1 MSNHKVGILAS
12 GRGSNLQ
19 SILDKIAM
27 GSLPLEIA
35 VVISDKADAFAL
47 ERAEKAGIPNFA
59 VIRKECAD
67 KKEFEEKIDAILREH
82 GVELVVLAGF
92 MRILGAD
99 FVSRWPHKI
108 INIHPALLP
117 SFTGLD
123 AQGQAIRYGV
133 KVSGCTV
140 HFVDE
145 GMDTGPIILQK
156 VVQIADDDTEETLAA
171 KILEQEHK
179 ALPEALSLWAAGRLV
194 VQGRKVTVTN

>member
-1 MSNHKVGILAS
+1 MSNQKIGILAS

-19 SILDKIAM
+19 SIMDKIAE
-27 GSLPLEIA
+27 GLLPLEIA

-47 ERAEKAGIPNFA
+47 ERAEKAGIPHFA

-67 KKEFEEKIDAILREH
+67 KKEFETKIDEILRAH

-92 MRILGAD
+92 MRILGGD
-99 FVSRWPHKI
+99 FIAGWRYKI

-123 AQGQAIRYGV
+123 AQGQAIRYGA

-156 VVQIADDDTEETLAA
+156 VVQVADDDTEETLAA
-171 KILEQEHK
+171 RILEQEHK
-179 ALPEALSLWAAGRLV
+179 ALPEALSVWAAGRLA
-194 VQGRKVTVTN
+194 VQGRKVTITN

>member
-1 MSNHKVGILAS
+1 MSHQQIGILTS

-19 SILDKIAM
+19 AIMDKIAE
-27 GSLPLEIA
+27 GVLPLEIA

-47 ERAEKAGIPNFA
+47 ERAEKEGIPNFA
-59 VIRKECAD
+59 VIRKECSD
-67 KKEFEEKIDAILREH
+67 KKEFEEKIDEILRAH

-99 FVSRWPHKI
+99 FIAGWRHKI

-123 AQGQAIRYGV
+123 AQGQAIRYGA

-156 VVQIADDDTEETLAA
+156 VVQVADDDTEETLAA
-171 KILEQEHK
+171 RILEQEHK
-179 ALPEALSLWAAGRLV
+179 ALPEALSLWAAGKLA
-194 VQGRKVTVTN
+194 VQGRKVTITN

>member
-1 MSNHKVGILAS
+1 MSNHKVGVLAS

-67 KKEFEEKIDAILREH
+67 KKEFEEKIDATLREH

-99 FVSRWPHKI
+99 FVSGWRHKM

-117 SFTGLD
+117 SFPGLD
-123 AQGQAIRYGV
+123 AQGQAIRYGA

-179 ALPEALSLWAAGRLV
+179 ALPEALSLWAAGRLA

>member
-1 MSNHKVGILAS
+1 MSNHKVGVLAS

-67 KKEFEEKIDAILREH
+67 KKEFEEKIDATLREH

-99 FVSRWPHKI
+99 FVSGWRHKM

-117 SFTGLD
+117 SFLGLD
-123 AQGQAIRYGV
+123 AQGQAIRYGA

-179 ALPEALSLWAAGRLV
+179 ALPEALSLWAAGRLA

>member
-1 MSNHKVGILAS
+1 MSNHKVGVLAS

-19 SILDKIAM
+19 SILDKIAT

-99 FVSRWPHKI
+99 FVSGWRHKI

-117 SFTGLD
+117 SFPGLD
-123 AQGQAIRYGV
+123 AQGQAIRYGA

-179 ALPEALSLWAAGRLV
+179 ALPEALSLWSAGRLA
-194 VQGRKVTVTN
+194 VQGRKVTITN